1 MAKITIT
8 ETDLTASNVTI
19 TGDINSVAFIPIVKI
34 VEASPTHSKVLCKS
48 AEALETIAPANNTTG
63 YYMAKHLLNLG
74 MHVLVGVFEKTSAGT
89 LSGVPAALEELKQR
103 NLYDIRFLVAGGLDN
118 TYNTDLVKVAT
129 ERGDCIALID
139 HAQEPTGT
147 TGTGTYV
154 EKVVQSFGATSNNSK
169 VAYFTPWCKFEIS
182 GVKDNQI
189 LPASLAYLSA
199 YARSA
204 RTNPIY
210 VATAG
215 ATRGVIPGLVAPVH
229 LYGES
234 DAGLLQSGT
243 TTSVNPIMLVKP
255 YGYVVWG
262 NRTSLPGAT
271 KLKASNFLNISVL
284 ITEIVKN
291 LTLTYNRYAFEQN
304 TDVLWVNFKA
314 QIRPVLDR
322 MKSGLGILDYKLV
335 KVKTATKGK
344 LKAIV
349 KIIPVE
355 GTEDF
360 DITIELADSLEITVA

>member
-1 MAKITIT
+1 MAKMTIT

-34 VEASPTHSKVLCKS
+34 VEDNPTHSKVLCKS
-48 AEALETIAPANNTTG
+48 VEALETITPTNDTNG
-63 YYMAKHLLNLG
+63 YYMAKHLLSLG
-74 MHVLVGVFEKTSAGT
+74 MNVLVGVFEKTEIGT
-89 LSGVPAALEELKQR
+89 LSNVTAALDELKQR
-103 NLYDIRFLVAGGLDN
+103 NLYDIRFLVAGDLDDTN
-118 TYNTDLVKVAT
+118 NADLVGIAT
-129 ERGDCIALID
+129 ERGDCIALLD

-147 TGTGTYV
+147 GTYV
-154 EKVVQSFGATSNNSK
+154 DKVVQSFGGTNNNSK
-169 VAYFTPWCKFEIS
+169 VAYFTPWCEFNIS
-182 GVKDNQI
+182 GVTDNKI

-199 YARSA
+199 YTRSA

-234 DAGLLQSGT
+234 DAELLQSGN

-262 NRTSLPGAT
+262 NRTSLPGET
-271 KLKASNFLNISVL
+271 GLKASNFLNISVL
-284 ITEIVKN
+284 ITEIVKH

-304 TDVLWVNFKA
+304 TDVLWVNFKS

-335 KVKTATKGK
+335 KAKTATKGK